1 MEQPDAPTPSPP
13 DEPGKPHEESAHES
27 GAEHSS
33 SSSGPLFTT
42 PVIVAM
48 LSLSGVLGGALF
60 SNWDK
65 IFGGGNHHNTK
76 TAAPVAVAESH
87 QPSSS
92 ASSSSMAALQGVWL
106 SPVQQHPYQPDRF
119 FKLRLELNT
128 AGGELTGRVSDVVEG
143 SNSNGTS
150 APSSEILSPRAVAEG
165 IDFQIA
171 NRWCC
176 EDGKER
182 PYETFY
188 QVRPTSQGLAV
199 TRRNN
204 APSGGKVE
212 RFLLSRSD

>member
-1 MEQPDAPTPSPP
+1 M
-13 DEPGKPHEESAHES
+13 ESAAES
-27 GAEHSS
+27 GAEHGS
-33 SSSGPLFTT
+33 SSSGPMFST

-65 IFGGGNHHNTK
+65 IFGGGHHSAK
-76 TAAPVAVAESH
+76 TAAVVAESSSSS
-87 QPSSS
+87 QPS
-92 ASSSSMAALQGVWL
+92 ASSSSMAGLQGVWL
-106 SPVQQHPYQPDRF
+106 SPVVQHPYQPDRF

-128 AGGELTGRVSDVVEG
+128 AGGEVTGRVSDVVEG
-143 SNSNGTS
+143 KSSAN

-165 IDFQIA
+165 IDFQITG
-171 NRWCC
+171 RWCC

-204 APSGGKVE
+204 APGGGTVE
-212 RFLLSRSD
+212 RFLLSRSES

>member
-1 MEQPDAPTPSPP
+1 MEQQPDPHTPFPP
-13 DEPGKPHEESAHES
+13 DEPAKPHESAAEP

-33 SSSGPLFTT
+33 TSSPMFTT

-65 IFGGGNHHNTK
+65 IFGGGHHSAAK
-76 TAAPVAVAESH
+76 TAAAVATE
-87 QPSSS
+87 PSSS
-92 ASSSSMAALQGVWL
+92 KPSSSSSMAALQGVWL
-106 SPVQQHPYQPDRF
+106 SPVVQHPYQPDRY

-128 AGGELTGRVSDVVEG
+128 AGGEMTGRVSDIVEG
-143 SNSNGTS
+143 SGSGSAS
-150 APSSEILSPRAVAEG
+150 APSSDILSPRAVAEG
-165 IDFQIA
+165 IDFQITA
-171 NRWCC
+171 RWCC
-176 EDGKER
+176 EDGKDR

-204 APSGGKVE
+204 APGGGKVE